1 MDGPGQQN
9 KYYPMAIDY
18 EKLAMTSLILHF
30 LLRIT
35 CFVLGFLTI
44 RLGYKLILQGAKGEF
59 KFSGSLAG
67 LKSKLESI
75 SPGLLFVLLG
85 IILIGYGMGV
95 KREVVLEENTQSG
108 QTEIP
113 NINNLLNDSI

>member
-1 MDGPGQQN
+1 
-9 KYYPMAIDY
+9 
-18 EKLAMTSLILHF
+18 MTSLILHF

>member
-1 MDGPGQQN
+1 MEP
-9 KYYPMAIDY
+9 IDY

-30 LLRIT
+30 FLRIT
-35 CFVLGFLTI
+35 CFILGFLTV

-67 LKSKLESI
+67 LKSKLESF

-85 IILIGYGMGV
+85 VILIGYGMSV
-95 KREVVLEENTQSG
+95 NREVVIEESNK
-108 QTEIP
+108 E
-113 NINNLLNDSI
+113 NNRKITLPDNSDLLNDSL